1 MYFYTS
7 LVIALNKRPF
17 AYAPCQYNTDTNTS
31 GKTQFGNYLELGH
44 ITRNSGK
51 SGINQG

>member
-1 MYFYTS
+1 MKEFTLSSKIVKMNYEMTHAVHV
-7 LVIALNKRPF
+7 LLL
-17 AYAPCQYNTDTNTS
+17 TS